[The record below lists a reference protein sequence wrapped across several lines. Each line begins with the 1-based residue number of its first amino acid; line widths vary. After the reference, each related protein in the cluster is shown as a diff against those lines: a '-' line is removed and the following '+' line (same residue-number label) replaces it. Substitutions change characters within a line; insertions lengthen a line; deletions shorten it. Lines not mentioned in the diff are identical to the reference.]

1 MPQHTERSH
10 YKDLGRLSVPLCF
23 YSFLSPLTAL
33 DIPWLSLYVPFPF
46 KYISQASHL
55 FALQRARIIVNTC
68 NIQLSNAVLY
78 SGFTR
83 PVGLL
88 SRWCVCWQGKEK
100 KTKTKKWKVSAPSCS
115 RREYDK
121 EFWWMYQF
129 VPRTS
134 TFYVFNHSLYS
145 HLFSCLH
152 APRRITSLKHKQS
165 NWKAIHYHP
174 PVVKFMTCSKVMHT
188 GVELEEQLVG
198 TCGRRIQ

>member
-23 YSFLSPLTAL
+23 YSFLSPLTVL

-46 KYISQASHL
+46 KYQASHL

-88 SRWCVCWQGKEK
+88 SRWCVCWQGKKKKQKQKSEK
-100 KTKTKKWKVSAPSCS
+100 FRPPPAAGESMTRSSDECI
-115 RREYDK
+115 
-121 EFWWMYQF
+121 
-129 VPRTS
+129 
-134 TFYVFNHSLYS
+134 SLCHAHPLFMSSITHCTPIFSVAFMPLAES
-145 HLFSCLH
+145 H
-152 APRRITSLKHKQS
+152 P
-165 NWKAIHYHP
+165 
-174 PVVKFMTCSKVMHT
+174 
-188 GVELEEQLVG
+188 
-198 TCGRRIQ
+198 